1 MSLWK
6 KISLGVLIFIVVLLA
21 SVAFL
26 VGTTTGLHLV
36 FSAANRWVP
45 GLEIGQ
51 VTGGWRDLSLKN
63 IRYEQPGV
71 AVNAGEIHLA
81 VGLDCLWRSS
91 LCVNDLALKDIN
103 VAIDSK
109 KMPPSE
115 PAQEEEESGPLNL
128 STPWP
133 ITLSRVALNNINIK
147 IDDTTVSVLDF
158 TSGLAWQEKNLT
170 LKPTRLQGLLIAL
183 PKVADVAQEEVVE
196 PKIEKPQPDEKPLG
210 ETLKDLF
217 AKPVMPE
224 MTDVHLPLNLNIE
237 SFRGEQL
244 RITGDTDLTVR
255 TMLLKVSSIDGNMKL
270 DTLDIDANQGTVKA
284 SGTAQLANNWPVD
297 ITLNSTLNIDPLK
310 GEKIKLKVGGALREQ
325 LEVGV
330 NLSGPM
336 DVALRAQT
344 RLAEAGLPL
353 NLEVVSQR
361 IAWPLTGDTQFQA
374 DDLKLKLSGKMT
386 DYTLSMRTTV
396 KGQDIPPA
404 TITLDAKGNER
415 QINLDKLTIA
425 ALEGKTEL
433 KALVDWQQAISWRG
447 ELTLNG
453 IIPLKRSRTGPR
465 SLTAS

>member
-196 PKIEKPQPDEKPLG
+196 PKSR
-210 ETLKDLF
+210 
-217 AKPVMPE
+217 
-224 MTDVHLPLNLNIE
+224 NLN
-237 SFRGEQL
+237 R
-244 RITGDTDLTVR
+244 
-255 TMLLKVSSIDGNMKL
+255 MK
-270 DTLDIDANQGTVKA
+270 
-284 SGTAQLANNWPVD
+284 S
-297 ITLNSTLNIDPLK
+297 
-310 GEKIKLKVGGALREQ
+310 
-325 LEVGV
+325 
-330 NLSGPM
+330 
-336 DVALRAQT
+336 
-344 RLAEAGLPL
+344 RLA
-353 NLEVVSQR
+353 
-361 IAWPLTGDTQFQA
+361 
-374 DDLKLKLSGKMT
+374 
-386 DYTLSMRTTV
+386 
-396 KGQDIPPA
+396 
-404 TITLDAKGNER
+404 
-415 QINLDKLTIA
+415 
-425 ALEGKTEL
+425 
-433 KALVDWQQAISWRG
+433 
-447 ELTLNG
+447 
-453 IIPLKRSRTGPR
+453 KR
-465 SLTAS
+465 